1 MKKLILIALILVA
14 ASSLNA
20 AGRWNAI
27 LDVAPLIPQGDLAEG
42 YDTPAGM
49 GAGSGYEVGFRLRQ
63 AHRNSALSIAM
74 NIGKPGKYS
83 DANDDDPFDVSASIF
98 RYSADYTW
106 YMPTQR
112 NAVQYFLTAGGSLNH
127 NVYKDEYLNDG
138 EFFEHGVNAIGANL
152 GVGAKKGE
160 FEFTLSY
167 HVNRF
172 DTIQIWDG
180 VENYNW
186 DYVTARVGIILPTY

>member
-1 MKKLILIALILVA
+1 MRKLILIALILVTA
-14 ASSLNA
+14 TSLNA
-20 AGRWNAI
+20 AGRWSAI

-49 GAGSGYEVGFRLRQ
+49 GAGNGYEVGFRLRQ
-63 AHRNSALSIAM
+63 SHRNSALSIAM

-83 DANDDDPFDVSASIF
+83 DENDGDPFDVSASIF

-106 YMPTQR
+106 YMPAKR
-112 NAVQYFLTAGGSLNH
+112 NAVQFFLTAGGSLNH
-127 NVYKDEYLNDG
+127 NVYKDEYITDG
-138 EFFEHGVNAIGANL
+138 EFFEQGVNAIGANL
-152 GVGAKKGE
+152 GLGAKKGE

-180 VENYNW
+180 VESYNW
-186 DYVTARVGIILPTY
+186 DYVTARVGIILPNY